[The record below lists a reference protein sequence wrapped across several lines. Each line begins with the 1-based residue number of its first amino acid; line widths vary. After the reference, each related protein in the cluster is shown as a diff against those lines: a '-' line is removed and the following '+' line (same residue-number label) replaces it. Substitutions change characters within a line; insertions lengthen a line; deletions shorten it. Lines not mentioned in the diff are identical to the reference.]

1 MHDRLMWII
10 RAWCFS
16 ASLVKITPRRSMRN
30 ARHNVGTPGASII
43 PATGYLQQRNRDRRR
58 KRNCKGRRRQ
68 LTAGPKRVYRCAT
81 TISSHA
87 SSTCNYLYR
96 EGGSARNAALPLC
109 PTRWCS
115 PFPSQQISSSETKRE
130 IRATRCNEPRQRY
143 EPPGQDDT
151 FV

>member
-1 MHDRLMWII
+1 
-10 RAWCFS
+10 
-16 ASLVKITPRRSMRN
+16 MRN

-109 PTRWCS
+109 LT
-115 PFPSQQISSSETKRE
+115 
-130 IRATRCNEPRQRY
+130 
-143 EPPGQDDT
+143 
-151 FV
+151 